1 MSRDRRSKPR
11 PPQEP
16 LPVGQEVGGPVGELN
31 MNIAGG
37 PGIRWNNAGPPGT
50 AEPIHGPTSPYHSGV
65 SWIWYLAVAL
75 CGGLIGLLLARLA
88 VRRPPRFIAPTVPD
102 RALLAEIAFNA
113 STTGY
118 AVLDI
123 DGHMLAFNPRAA
135 ELGVVRAGLIDHRI
149 ADAVGRAKVAGEP
162 IDVEIGVVEP
172 VTDLGPRR
180 NPGSVQAV
188 VRSTRDGYVLVSAAD
203 ETETLRLEAV
213 RRDFVANVSHELKT
227 PVAAIGLLAEA
238 VLDGLD
244 EPGHVEKYAQK
255 LLRESLRL
263 GALVNELITLSR
275 LQGADP
281 LPDLAV
287 LEVDAV
293 VAEAHARSVALAETA
308 GMTITV
314 DASSGLLVKGDRQML
329 ITALVNLLANAVHYS
344 PTGNVVSISRRTN
357 DGFVEIAV
365 TDRGIGI
372 APEHQSRVFER
383 FFRIDPARS
392 RATGGTGLGLAIVKH
407 VAANHGGAAVL
418 WSKPGT
424 GSTFTLRLPQFLP
437 DQPSPAATPDPA
449 RGASTTG
456 VLPSAQHPDVD
467 TASTVPSTDLMAGHQ
482 GAP

>member
-1 MSRDRRSKPR
+1 MATAAVSACRWR
-11 PPQEP
+11 
-16 LPVGQEVGGPVGELN
+16 VGER
-31 MNIAGG
+31 
-37 PGIRWNNAGPPGT
+37 PTIRD
-50 AEPIHGPTSPYHSGV
+50 V
-65 SWIWYLAVAL
+65 SWIGYLAAAL
-75 CGGLIGLLLARLA
+75 GGGLIGLLIARVAL
-88 VRRPPRFIAPTVPD
+88 RRQPRVTTPALPD
-102 RALLAEIAFNA
+102 RALLAEVAFLA

-118 AVLDI
+118 AVLDS
-123 DGHMLAFNPRAA
+123 DAHVLAYNPRAA
-135 ELGVVRAGLIDHRI
+135 ELGVVRAGLIDSRI
-149 ADAVGRAKVAGEP
+149 RDAVGRAKVAGEP

-180 NPGSVQAV
+180 NPASVQAV
-188 VRSTRDGYVLVSAAD
+188 VRSTRSGYVLVAAAD
-203 ETETLRLEAV
+203 ETEALRLEAV

-238 VLDGLD
+238 VLDGFD
-244 EPGHVEKYAQK
+244 DPEHVEKYGQK
-255 LLRESLRL
+255 LLRESVRL

-308 GMTITV
+308 GTTITM
-314 DASSGLLVKGDRQML
+314 DSPSGLLVKGDRQML

-344 PTGNVVSISRRTN
+344 PAANVVSISRRVN
-357 DGFVEIAV
+357 EGFVEIAV

-424 GSTFTLRLPQFLP
+424 GSTFTLRLPRFAPDGPASALP
-437 DQPSPAATPDPA
+437 AGGAPAAVQPVDAPTTPSAVREPS
-449 RGASTTG
+449 GMGPGPTV
-456 VLPSAQHPDVD
+456 VLPADHLASNKGAQ
-467 TASTVPSTDLMAGHQ
+467 
-482 GAP
+482 

>member
-1 MSRDRRSKPR
+1 M
-11 PPQEP
+11 
-16 LPVGQEVGGPVGELN
+16 
-31 MNIAGG
+31 
-37 PGIRWNNAGPPGT
+37 
-50 AEPIHGPTSPYHSGV
+50 
-65 SWIWYLAVAL
+65 SWIGYLLAAL
-75 CGGLIGLLLARLA
+75 GGGLVGLLIALVV
-88 VRRPPRFIAPTVPD
+88 VRRQPRDAAPLLPD
-102 RALLAEIAFNA
+102 RAMLAEVAFTA

-118 AVLDI
+118 AVLDS
-123 DGHMLAFNPRAA
+123 DAHVLAYNPRAA
-135 ELGVVRAGLIDHRI
+135 ELGVVRAGLIDARI
-149 ADAVGRAKVAGEP
+149 RDAVGRARVAGEA

-172 VTDLGPRR
+172 ITDLGPRR
-180 NPGSVQAV
+180 HPAAVQAV
-188 VRSTRDGYVLVSAAD
+188 VRSTRGGYVLVAAAD

-238 VLDGLD
+238 VLDGFD
-244 EPGHVEKYAQK
+244 EPEHVEKYAQK
-255 LLRESLRL
+255 LLRESVRL

-293 VAEAHARSVALAETA
+293 VAEAHARSVVLAETA
-308 GMTITV
+308 GMTITM
-314 DASSGLLVKGDRQML
+314 DAPSGLLVKGDRQML

-344 PTGNVVSISRRTN
+344 PAGNVVSISRRVN
-357 DGFVEIAV
+357 EGFVEIAV

-424 GSTFTLRLPQFLP
+424 GSTFTLRLPRFIAEHADDAAPVPGHLAGP
-437 DQPSPAATPDPA
+437 VSGIDGSTAARLSSVTAPATADTTTAD
-449 RGASTTG
+449 RMVDHEGA
-456 VLPSAQHPDVD
+456 Q
-467 TASTVPSTDLMAGHQ
+467 
-482 GAP
+482 

>member
-1 MSRDRRSKPR
+1 MPPAALPR
-11 PPQEP
+11 C
-16 LPVGQEVGGPVGELN
+16 GGPVGKR
-31 MNIAGG
+31 
-37 PGIRWNNAGPPGT
+37 PTIR
-50 AEPIHGPTSPYHSGV
+50 IV
-65 SWIWYLAVAL
+65 SWIGYLAAAL
-75 CGGLIGLLLARLA
+75 AGGLIGLLVAVMA
-88 VRRPPRFIAPTVPD
+88 VRRPPRVTAPEVPD
-102 RALLAEIAFNA
+102 RAMFAEVAFLA

-118 AVLDI
+118 AVLDS
-123 DGHMLAFNPRAA
+123 DAHVLAHNPRAA
-135 ELGVVRAGLIDHRI
+135 ELGVVRAGLIDSRI
-149 ADAVGRAKVAGEP
+149 RDAVGRAKVDGEP

-172 VTDLGPRR
+172 ATDLGPRR
-180 NPGSVQAV
+180 HPASVQAV
-188 VRSTRDGYVLVSAAD
+188 VRSTGGGYVLVAAAD
-203 ETETLRLEAV
+203 ETEALRLEAV

-238 VLDGLD
+238 VLDGFD
-244 EPGHVEKYAQK
+244 EPEHVEKYGQK
-255 LLRESLRL
+255 LLRESVRL

-308 GMTITV
+308 GMTITM
-314 DASSGLLVKGDRQML
+314 DAPSGLLVKGDRQML

-344 PTGNVVSISRRTN
+344 PAGNVVSISRRVN
-357 DGFVEIAV
+357 EGFVEIAV

-424 GSTFTLRLPQFLP
+424 GSTFTLRLPRFAAEGAAP
-437 DQPSPAATPDPA
+437 APGGEEPAA
-449 RGASTTG
+449 
-456 VLPSAQHPDVD
+456 
-467 TASTVPSTDLMAGHQ
+467 TASTVVPTAGQLAGHK
-482 GAP
+482 GAQ